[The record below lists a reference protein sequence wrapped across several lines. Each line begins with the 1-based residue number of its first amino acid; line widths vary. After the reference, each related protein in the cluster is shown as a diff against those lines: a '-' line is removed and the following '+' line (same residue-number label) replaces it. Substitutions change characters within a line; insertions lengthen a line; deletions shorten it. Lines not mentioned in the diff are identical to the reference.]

1 MTKKTVAGIA
11 AAGGIAATSMLISHF
26 TTRYLMKV
34 AMARREPKSVKKL
47 KKHLTKSPRTQELLQ
62 TMRERSAQLQEIARE
77 TVEITSHDG
86 ETLTGHWYGNP
97 KAKRVILAMHG
108 WRSSWSQDFGLIY
121 EFFHDHGCSVLYAEQ
136 RGQNNSSGEYMT
148 FGVLEQYDCTDWLT
162 WINGRTGGKLPIYL
176 CGVSMGATT
185 VLMAAG
191 QELPENVHGIISDC
205 AFTSPHAIWKHVVK
219 DNLHL
224 PYAFRGYTINRM
236 FKRRLNTDAREYST
250 VQALEKNTVPIFF
263 AHGGADRFVP
273 LEMTFENYR
282 ACKAEKRLL
291 VVPEAIH
298 GLSYYYDKE
307 RYEAALLDFFRDFD

>member
-1 MTKKTVAGIA
+1 MRETIDKLLERVRSRKYPERWAEIYDEAMDDFEKNGLNALDPAYYDRVSRDYGALTPHLDDYKRA
-11 AAGGIAATSMLISHF
+11 AA
-26 TTRYLMKV
+26 
-34 AMARREPKSVKKL
+34 
-47 KKHLTKSPRTQELLQ
+47 
-62 TMRERSAQLQEIARE
+62 EIAK
-77 TVEITSHDG
+77 D
-86 ETLTGHWYGNP
+86 ETLS
-97 KAKRVILAMHG
+97 RVLALVCFAM
-108 WRSSWSQDFGLIY
+108 RDRDS
-121 EFFHDHGCSVLYAEQ
+121 
-136 RGQNNSSGEYMT
+136 
-148 FGVLEQYDCTDWLT
+148 
-162 WINGRTGGKLPIYL
+162 TGGKLPIYL